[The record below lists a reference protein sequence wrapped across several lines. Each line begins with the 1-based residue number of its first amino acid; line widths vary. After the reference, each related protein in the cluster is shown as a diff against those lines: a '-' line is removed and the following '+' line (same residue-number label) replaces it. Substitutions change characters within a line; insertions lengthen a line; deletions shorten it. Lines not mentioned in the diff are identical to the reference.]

1 MTTQKS
7 RAKYIG
13 APVGLRLSEAPLPNN
28 SQQNSLDFAK
38 NTDSSADTHNLEA
51 CMWKLSGDCEKSM
64 PELYKRCK
72 GTCFA
77 YIPAEKKQEG
87 DYQI

>member
-1 MTTQKS
+1 MTNQKS
-7 RAKYIG
+7 RKEYIG
-13 APVGLRLSEAPLPNN
+13 VPVGLRLSEAPLPKTE
-28 SQQNSLDFAK
+28 S
-38 NTDSSADTHNLEA
+38 LEA
-51 CMWKLSGDCEKSM
+51 CMWKLSGECQKSM
-64 PELYKRCK
+64 PDLYKRCK